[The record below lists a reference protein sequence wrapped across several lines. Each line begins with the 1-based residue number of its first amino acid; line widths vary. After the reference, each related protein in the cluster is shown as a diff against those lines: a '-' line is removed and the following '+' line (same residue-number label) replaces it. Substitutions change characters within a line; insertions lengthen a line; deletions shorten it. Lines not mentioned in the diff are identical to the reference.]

1 MATIIDET
9 AILRYLLADDTRKA
23 KKVAEAIKQG
33 DVLVYPAIIT
43 RVSVVLRDV
52 YHVPRSV
59 IADALEHFLNDVSSP
74 DKDVLRLAVRYF
86 GSTAMDF
93 TDCMMLA
100 RNVHYGHKVL
110 SFDKPFM
117 KKVLP

>member
-9 AILRYLLADDTRKA
+9 VILRYLLADNARESKIA
-23 KKVAEAIKQG
+23 AETIKEG
-33 DVLVYPAIIT
+33 NVLVYTSIMT
-43 RVSVVLRDV
+43 RVCVVLRDV

-59 IADALEHFLNDVSSP
+59 IADALNKFLDDVYSP
-74 DKDVLRLAVRYF
+74 DKDVLRIGLRYF
-86 GSTAMDF
+86 GSTTMDF
-93 TDCMMLA
+93 TDCMMIA
-100 RNVHYGHKVL
+100 RNVYMGHKIV